1 MKMKNSI
8 KLSWIVC
15 GLGWVIAIISLAFL
29 PDAIPTKFSDGVPGN
44 FSDKYSIFLWPLIQV
59 IVMLLGTN
67 KNMLPRQLGELL
79 TDRQYNWA
87 VFGMIL
93 FVFLI
98 ELLIIY
104 VACSGV

>member
-1 MKMKNSI
+1 MKMQNSI

-59 IVMLLGTN
+59 IVMLLGAN
-67 KNMLPRQLGELL
+67 KTCCPGSWESC
-79 TDRQYNWA
+79 
-87 VFGMIL
+87 
-93 FVFLI
+93 
-98 ELLIIY
+98 LLIGSITGRY
-104 VACSGV
+104 SE

>member
-1 MKMKNSI
+1 
-8 KLSWIVC
+8 
-15 GLGWVIAIISLAFL
+15 
-29 PDAIPTKFSDGVPGN
+29 
-44 FSDKYSIFLWPLIQV
+44 
-59 IVMLLGTN
+59 MLLGTN